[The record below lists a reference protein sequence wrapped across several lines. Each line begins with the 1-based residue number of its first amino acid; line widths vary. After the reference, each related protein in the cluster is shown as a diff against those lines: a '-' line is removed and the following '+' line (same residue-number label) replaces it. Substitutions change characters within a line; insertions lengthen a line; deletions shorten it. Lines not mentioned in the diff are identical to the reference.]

1 MWLHAPAQ
9 MFSVLQMAAPMLAA
23 PANTYQNMVAA
34 QPYEQAPQALRQ
46 TSLSMGGD
54 GFVDDLNVAE
64 AKGFQAEAN
73 ALDGAV
79 GFRPYHIWGMTIT
92 PRKVW
97 SNP

>member
-46 TSLSMGGD
+46 TSLQNVGGFADDMDQAFAMG
-54 GFVDDLNVAE
+54 L
-64 AKGFQAEAN
+64 QAEAN
-73 ALDGAV
+73 ALDGCV
-79 GFRPYHIWGMTIT
+79 GYRPYHHWAYGH
-92 PRKVW
+92 P
-97 SNP
+97 

>member
-1 MWLHAPAQ
+1 

-46 TSLSMGGD
+46 TSLMGGD
-54 GFVDDLNVAE
+54 GFVDDLNCAE
-64 AKGFQAEAN
+64 AQGYQAEAN

-79 GFRPYHIWGMTIT
+79 GLRPYHVWK
-92 PRKVW
+92 PHKVW
-97 SNP
+97 V

>member
-46 TSLSMGGD
+46 TSLQIGD
-54 GFVDDLNVAE
+54 GFAADMNQAE
-64 AKGFQAEAN
+64 AMGLQAEAN
-73 ALDGAV
+73 ALDGCV
-79 GFRPYHIWGMTIT
+79 GYRPYHHWAY
-92 PRKVW
+92 
-97 SNP
+97 SLQ